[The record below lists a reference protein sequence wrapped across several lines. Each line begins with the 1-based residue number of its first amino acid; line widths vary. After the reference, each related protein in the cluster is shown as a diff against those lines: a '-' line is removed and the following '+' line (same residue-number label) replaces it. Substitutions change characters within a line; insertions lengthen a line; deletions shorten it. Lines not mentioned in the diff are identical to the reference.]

1 MKEKKKLL
9 KAVLWVLA
17 VCLVGYL
24 IYRQIPR
31 RVSSLMPKASEVE
44 QCQILV
50 MGMYADY
57 ECITLTGEELKDY
70 LDYLDGFSA
79 QYIPMSYD
87 DGRIEYEEAVY
98 HLYFWSGEKEVN
110 IRISDMGTIVL
121 EHSSYK
127 VTDPNFDPLPDRFRK

>member
-98 HLYFWSGEKEVN
+98 HLYFWSTSGSPTWGRSFWSTAAIK
-110 IRISDMGTIVL
+110 
-121 EHSSYK
+121 
-127 VTDPNFDPLPDRFRK
+127 

>member
-57 ECITLTGEELKDY
+57 ECITLTGAELKDWEILGGILSKY
-70 LDYLDGFSA
+70 VLEGQTKASLWG
-79 QYIPMSYD
+79 
-87 DGRIEYEEAVY
+87 EAVQEDIF
-98 HLYFWSGEKEVN
+98 LL
-110 IRISDMGTIVL
+110 VL
-121 EHSSYK
+121 RKMREIIGYW
-127 VTDPNFDPLPDRFRK
+127 DRAGRK